1 MRNLVQP
8 PPSTHCDLCNGELQ
22 LKTLELDPLVIDGD
36 VQIFICSKC
45 GHESTRKVI
54 HDPYAAHT
62 AASLARDRM
71 VS

>member
-1 MRNLVQP
+1 MRDLVQP
-8 PPSTHCDLCNGELQ
+8 PPSMHCDLCNGELQ
-22 LKTLELDPLVIDGD
+22 LKTLEPDPRVIDVD

-45 GHESTRKVI
+45 GHESARTVT

-62 AASLARDRM
+62 AGSVARDRA